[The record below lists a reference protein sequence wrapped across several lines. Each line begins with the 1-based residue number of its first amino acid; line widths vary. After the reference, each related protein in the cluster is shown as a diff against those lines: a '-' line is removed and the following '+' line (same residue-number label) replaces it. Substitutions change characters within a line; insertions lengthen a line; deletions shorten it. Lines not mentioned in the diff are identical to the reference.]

1 MSFGEGNEV
10 QAPPIRENSKNKE
23 ENQDL
28 QSPNS
33 KIGKAVYSIFPVCEK
48 NRRYSTDIPDIRFV
62 YHCVKQ
68 YK

>member
-23 ENQDL
+23 ENQDFY
-28 QSPNS
+28 NK
-33 KIGKAVYSIFPVCEK
+33 KILKEDVKK